1 VKERRTGDP
10 NLLSQWLSDLAPGL
24 PVCGAL
30 PSYLVFDYTDY
41 ASGFIPMIGYHHV
54 LMIII
59 AVAIILLCEFSVCH
73 MSCGMS
79 LTCPSLTTC
88 RMFIII
94 TTNTGY
100 LSDIFIL

>member
-1 VKERRTGDP
+1 MKERRTGDL
-10 NLLSQWLSDLAPGL
+10 NLLSQWLFELAPGL

-30 PSYLVFDYTDY
+30 PIYFVFQYTDY

-73 MSCGMS
+73 MCGMS
-79 LTCPSLTTC
+79 LTCPSLTTG

-100 LSDIFIL
+100 LSDTFIL